1 MKADLMTKEL
11 LKRILDE
18 GELDM
23 NPRPKYEDGTSAH
36 TLSINHI
43 MQSFDLDKG
52 ELPLLTLRPIATKKA
67 IGEIL
72 WIYQDQ
78 SNSLDLLAGKY
89 GITWWDP
96 WDIGDR
102 TIGSVYGETVRRHNL
117 VNNLLKDI
125 ETNPDGRRHIMN
137 MWQEEDF
144 KTPHGLKPCAYQ
156 TVWNV
161 RNHKDPITG
170 ENIQYLDMCLFQRSS
185 DFATAGS
192 INQVQYVVLQFL
204 FARHLGMK
212 VGKFT
217 WFVANIQIYDR
228 HIDQVKEMLNRGEV
242 EMKEQPYIWLN
253 PDKTNFYDF
262 TLDDIKIMN
271 YSTKEIG
278 KINPQLKFP
287 IGI

>member
-78 SNSLDLLAGKY
+78 SNSLDLLAEKY

-170 ENIQYLDMCLFQRSS
+170 ETIQYLDMCLFQRSS
-185 DFATAGS
+185 DFATASS
-192 INQVQYVVLQFL
+192 INEVQYVILQTL

-212 VGKFT
+212 PGKFT
-217 WFVANIQIYDR
+217 WFVANVQLYDR
-228 HIDQVKEMLNRGEV
+228 HLEQAREMLSREPI
-242 EMKEQPYIWLN
+242 ELKEKPYIWLN
-253 PDKTNFYDF
+253 PEKKNFYDF